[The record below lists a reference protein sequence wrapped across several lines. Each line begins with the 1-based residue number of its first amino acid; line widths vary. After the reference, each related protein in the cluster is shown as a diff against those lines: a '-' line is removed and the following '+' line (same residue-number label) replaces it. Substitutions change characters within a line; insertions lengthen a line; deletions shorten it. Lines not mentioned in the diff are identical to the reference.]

1 MMLLNS
7 VFEAPSRE
15 ESHSMLDILRKRK
28 RSWVIIFFIVI
39 IVLVFTLWGVGSY
52 LNDPKLENV
61 ATINGEALSPR
72 EFEAHYQRFVENY
85 RSLFRG
91 ALTEEAIRNLNL
103 KGAVLEELVQR
114 RLLLQEARRLELVVT
129 DEELRDSIARIPV
142 FQLDG
147 HFSKTRYL
155 QALRS
160 NRMSPGQFETEQREQ
175 ITLQRLYAILQDSI
189 QVSEMEMRDRY
200 SLQQEK
206 LNLHF
211 IRFGAKNFLA
221 DVKVTPAEIQNL
233 YERNRESFREP
244 LRVQVEYLTYPFEH
258 FLAKVQV
265 SEKELEEYYK
275 ANRDT
280 KFHQPKA
287 VHLRHIL
294 FQIPQAA
301 GAEQKEK
308 IRHKAQSVL
317 REARAGKDFAQLARE
332 YSEEATAAQGGDVG
346 WVIQGQMLPVLDK
359 AAFGLKKGE
368 VGDVVESPLG
378 FHILKAEETREE
390 KTKSLKDATPEIIQ
404 MIKGERGKTE
414 AGKAVDE
421 DRSKTLSGAA
431 LSDLAKGRGIPF
443 AVSSWFSRSEV
454 VAEVGPVE
462 AFNKT
467 AFSLAAK
474 ELGPVVEGPK
484 AYYLIRGKGR
494 KESSIPPLEA
504 LRSEI
509 EKRLKESKAFDLAV
523 QKANKFSAE
532 LKKEKDIK
540 QLARQE
546 SLPLEETGWFV
557 RSVPEVPK
565 IGALREVRPAALPVS
580 RYQPI
585 AERVYTQGSTAYVLA
600 LKESQEA
607 DMALFAK
614 EEPRLRE
621 ELLAEKRQRI
631 LEKFLDSLKANA
643 QIKIRPEY
651 LESK

>member
-1 MMLLNS
+1 MILLNS

-52 LNDPKLENV
+52 LKDPRLQNV
-61 ATINGEALSPR
+61 ATIDGEALSPR
-72 EFEAHYQRFVENY
+72 EFEAHYQRFLENY

-114 RLLLQEARRLELVVT
+114 RLLLQEARRLGLVVS
-129 DEELRDSIARIPV
+129 DEELSDSIARVPV
-142 FQLDG
+142 FQVNG

-175 ITLQRLYAILQDSI
+175 LAIQRLYAILQDSV
-189 QVSEMEMRDRY
+189 QVTETELRDRY
-200 SLQQEK
+200 RHQQEK
-206 LNLHF
+206 LNLYF
-211 IRFGAKNFLA
+211 IRFSAKDFLA
-221 DVKVTPAEIQNL
+221 EVEVTPEGIKNQ

-244 LRVQVEYLTYPFEH
+244 LRVQVEYLAYPFEH
-258 FLAKVQV
+258 FSAKVQA
-265 SEKELEEYYK
+265 SEKEIEEYYK
-275 ANRDT
+275 ANRDA
-280 KFHQPKA
+280 KFHQPRA
-287 VHLRHIL
+287 VRLRHIL
-294 FQIPQAA
+294 FQIAEQA

-308 IRHKAQSVL
+308 VRQKAQSVL
-317 REARAGKDFAQLARE
+317 REVRGGKDFAQLAKQ
-332 YSEEATAAQGGDVG
+332 YSEEASSAQGGDIG
-346 WVIQGQMLPVLDK
+346 WVIQGQLLPALDK
-359 AAFGLKKGE
+359 TAFGLKKGE
-368 VGDVVESPLG
+368 VSELVESPLG
-378 FHILKAEETREE
+378 FHIFSVEETREE
-390 KTKSLKDATPEIIQ
+390 KTKSLKEATPEIIQ
-404 MIKGERGKTE
+404 TMKAEKGKTE

-421 DRSKTLSGAA
+421 DRAKTLSGTA
-431 LSDLAKGRGIPF
+431 LSDLAKARGIPF
-443 AVSSWFSRSEV
+443 GVSPWFSRFEA

-474 ELGPVVEGPK
+474 ELGPVVVGPK

-494 KESSIPPLEA
+494 KESSIPPFEA
-504 LRSEI
+504 VRSEI
-509 EKRLKESKAFDLAV
+509 EKGLKESKAFDLAI
-523 QKANKFSAE
+523 QKANKFLAQ
-532 LKKEKDIK
+532 LKKEKDLK

-546 SLPLEETGWFV
+546 GLPIEETGWFL
-557 RSVPEVPK
+557 RSVAEIPK
-565 IGALREVRPAALPVS
+565 VGALKEVRPAALPIS

-585 AERVYTQGSTAYVLA
+585 PERTYTQGSTAYVLA

-614 EEPRLRE
+614 EEARLRG

-631 LEKFLDSLKANA
+631 LEKFLESLKANA
-643 QIKIRPEY
+643 RIEIRPEY
-651 LESK
+651 LESR